1 MAIIE
6 SVKSYFV
13 GSFQEMKKVNWPTKS
28 QTINYSVMVIALS
41 VGMAVFFGLLDY
53 IFNWGIT
60 NIFLK

>member
-1 MAIIE
+1 MITAI
-6 SVKSYFV
+6 KNYLV

-28 QTINYSVMVIALS
+28 ETINYSVMVLALS
-41 VGMAVFFGLLDY
+41 LGMAVFFGFLDY